1 MGMDKFGN
9 IKYLSLSNKK
19 IMDKIVKISINCVDI
34 VENYRIKKRDKIKNF
49 MKSFS
54 FGKTNEATDSQAL
67 Q

>member
-1 MGMDKFGN
+1 MDKFGN
-9 IKYLSLSNKK
+9 IKYLSYTNKK